1 MKIKRDNICKAGTC
15 TGLAPISHDSGVFFP
30 TCLPLQPAQRSST
43 FCLCTARQDFVDGQV
58 STEERRQW
66 QENPKMGRCGYEEGR
81 YKVWTGKLQ
90 INFGSKCSGSVWAE
104 ATRRWGWSISAG
116 CEALE
121 RCSQEEGKSPALGI
135 SHNPC
140 LETGGKLRWLFEI
153 FLHDMRIALTLGQCY
168 PKSGP
173 QAGPW
178 WDKHKHWEQTLGNF
192 YNNLT
197 D

>member
-1 MKIKRDNICKAGTC
+1 MTLGFSSPPAYLSNLLKEALPSASAWLDGTC
-15 TGLAPISHDSGVFFP
+15 RWPGVY
-30 TCLPLQPAQRSST
+30 R
-43 FCLCTARQDFVDGQV
+43 G
-58 STEERRQW
+58 EK
-66 QENPKMGRCGYEEGR
+66 ENPKMGRCGYEGR
-81 YKVWTGKLQ
+81 RDKGWTGKLQ

-121 RCSQEEGKSPALGI
+121 RCSQAEGKSPALGI
-135 SHNPC
+135 SHNLC

-178 WDKHKHWEQTLGNF
+178 RDKRKHWEQTLGNI